1 MLIILVSLDMVVLIP
16 KEHLLL
22 AREVPICHRKKVP
35 VSSLRFRLAKVYGR
49 GILCSDDE
57 NEQQGHMTL
66 PLFFVMCVCD
76 DDDKTYQRGKRYIP
90 PSRGNIPPFP
100 NREKRST

>member
-1 MLIILVSLDMVVLIP
+1 MVVLIP

-22 AREVPICHRKKVP
+22 AREIPICHRKKVP

-57 NEQQGHMTL
+57 NEQQGHDSSTL
-66 PLFFVMCVCD
+66 FVICV
-76 DDDKTYQRGKRYIP
+76 
-90 PSRGNIPPFP
+90 
-100 NREKRST
+100 